1 MRIFD
6 YVGRTI
12 RNLSVPHGVNF
23 VAQYVDEEGRL
34 QTLTL
39 CETYIPVS
47 NGPAGAVARVISGA
61 SRTCAPALNLNTFA
75 TTWDDDGNLVYS
87 EPSTHQIAFR
97 VVRDEIAKL
106 GLSSENTVAYMVEVG
121 NVFRNIAREGRMPAQ
136 YRRLSEIEQEPPIT
150 PENTSRKVKFTD
162 MVDDIPE
169 DVFTMETIID
179 RIRNCGSI
187 ANAKEVP
194 VIIRFNDKK
203 LMITDTSVEDG
214 FLYLDVIEVPKKKL
228 EKPSIK
234 FSDYI
239 KFIDQDITIGN
250 DMLGQISVEP
260 FTYGNITSATSAT
273 FSSNGSTI

>member
-12 RNLSVPHGVNF
+12 RNQTAPHGVNF

-47 NGPAGAVARVISGA
+47 SGSASAVARVINGT
-61 SRTCAPALNLNTFA
+61 SRICATAPNLNTF
-75 TTWDDDGNLVYS
+75 TLTGDNDGNLVYS
-87 EPSTHQIAFR
+87 EPNTGQIAFK
-97 VVRDEIAKL
+97 VVKNEIAKL
-106 GLSSENTVAYMVEVG
+106 GLSSENTFEYMLEVG
-121 NVFRNIAREGRMPAQ
+121 NVFSNIAREGRMPAQ
-136 YRRLSEIEQEPPIT
+136 YRRVSEIEQDAPT
-150 PENTSRKVKFTD
+150 PSENTSRKVKFTD

-194 VIIRFNDKK
+194 VIIRFDDKK

-239 KFIDQDITIGN
+239 KFVDQDLTIG
-250 DMLGQISVEP
+250 DGIWEQINTSP
-260 FTYGNITSATSAT
+260 FTYGNVTSATSASL
-273 FSSNGSTI
+273 SSNGSF